1 MPPTLADRVWHIL
14 EAIQDIERA
23 LSNKTYDEFVADRL
37 LRAAVERLVE
47 IVCEA
52 TRRIPDEVQR
62 TEPAIAWQKVI
73 DFGNRL
79 RHAYH
84 VVDAA
89 IVWQI
94 VRNDLPPMKAFAQ
107 RIIAESESR

>member
-14 EAIQDIERA
+14 VAIQDIERA

-52 TRRIPDEVQR
+52 TRRIPDELKC
-62 TEPAIAWQKVI
+62 TEPAIDWQI

-84 VVDAA
+84 VVDPA

>member
-1 MPPTLADRVWHIL
+1 MD
-14 EAIQDIERA
+14 IQDIVRA
-23 LSNKTYDEFVADRL
+23 LSNKTYDEFVAGRL

-52 TRRIPDEVQR
+52 TRRIPDEVKC
-62 TEPAIAWQKVI
+62 TEPA
-73 DFGNRL
+73 DP
-79 RHAYH
+79 
-84 VVDAA
+84 A